1 MNGGGPQVTF
11 STTTSSKGESLARG
25 NYSKTSE
32 CNVSSIFHTGIFFLL
47 EITILEKKG
56 GKGLKTGIKA
66 IHRNCKKSR
75 ELCLPP
81 AMWNTRQLI

>member
-1 MNGGGPQVTF
+1 MTRYLEHFSHSRQKKEGEKIIGMNGGGPQVTF

-47 EITILEKKG
+47 EITILEKKRG
-56 GKGLKTGIKA
+56 EGAKN
-66 IHRNCKKSR
+66 RN
-75 ELCLPP
+75 
-81 AMWNTRQLI
+81 